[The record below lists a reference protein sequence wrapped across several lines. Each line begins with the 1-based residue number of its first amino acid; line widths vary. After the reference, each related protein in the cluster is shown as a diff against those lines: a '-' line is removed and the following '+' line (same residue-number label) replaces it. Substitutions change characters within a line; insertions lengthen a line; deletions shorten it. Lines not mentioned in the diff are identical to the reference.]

1 MTRRDASSRRG
12 EERRRT
18 RPGRWKVISAI
29 VALIAVVGGL
39 TAVAYLT
46 PLMSV
51 RSIEFTGVEA
61 GDDAEILR
69 AEILRVAEVPEGAPL
84 LRVNTSAIADRV
96 SVLPTVESVNVS
108 VGYPSTVTIEVTER
122 TPVVKVERD
131 GKIGVM
137 DRLGVVYLTFDS
149 VKAMP
154 ADLRRLPDLVTDEP
168 GPSNPTTIAALTVI
182 QDLPGWLRSRVTEVS
197 ADSPSGIRLKL
208 QSGRIAVWGDSD
220 RTADKAEAL
229 RHLLSVKGTEYN
241 VSSPE
246 YTSVS

>member
-1 MTRRDASSRRG
+1 MTRSDPPSRRDRD
-12 EERRRT
+12 RRPQG
-18 RPGRWKVISAI
+18 PGRWKVIGAI
-29 VALIAVVGGL
+29 VALVVVVGGL

-51 RSIEFTGVEA
+51 RSIEVTGAAAV
-61 GDDAEILR
+61 DDAEILR
-69 AEILRVAEVPEGAPL
+69 VAAVPEGAPL
-84 LRVNTSAIADRV
+84 LRVDTSAIADRV
-96 SVLPTVESVNVS
+96 SVLPAVESVNVS
-108 VGYPSTVTIEVTER
+108 LGYPSTVTIEVTER
-122 TPVVKVERD
+122 TPVVKLERD

-137 DRLGVVYLTFDS
+137 DRLGMVYLTFES

-154 ADLRRLPDLVTDEP
+154 KDLQVLPDLVMDDP
-168 GPSNPTTIAALTVI
+168 GASNPTTQAALTVV
-182 QDLPGWLRSRVTEVS
+182 QDLPDWLRSRTTEVS

-208 QSGRIAVWGDSD
+208 KSGRIAVWGDSD